1 MSTFIPSGDKHD
13 VTWKLIDADS
23 KSVGRVATAA
33 ATLLQGKHKPSY
45 TPFLDLGDHVV
56 IVNAKQAK
64 LTGNKEN
71 KKLYRQ
77 HSGYPGGLREE
88 RAVTV
93 RKEQPTRIIEQA
105 VKGMLPKNKLANSMY
120 RKLKVYA
127 GPKHPHVAQNPIKY
141 EVD

>member
-1 MSTFIPSGDKHD
+1 MSTLIPSGDKHD

-23 KSVGRVATAA
+23 KSVGRVATVA

-56 IVNAKQAK
+56 IVNAKQVK
-64 LTGNKEN
+64 LTGDKEN

-77 HSGYPGGLREE
+77 HSGYPGGLRED

-93 RKEQPTRIIEQA
+93 RKDQPTRIIEQA

-127 GPKHPHVAQNPIKY
+127 GPEHPHTAQNPIKY

>member
-1 MSTFIPSGDKHD
+1 MSTLIPSGDKHD

-33 ATLLQGKHKPSY
+33 AILLQGKHKPSY

-71 KKLYRQ
+71 KKLYRRR
-77 HSGYPGGLREE
+77 SPF
-88 RAVTV
+88 
-93 RKEQPTRIIEQA
+93 K
-105 VKGMLPKNKLANSMY
+105 AN
-120 RKLKVYA
+120 
-127 GPKHPHVAQNPIKY
+127 P
-141 EVD
+141 